1 MCKQHPGGL
10 RSSLSKLV
18 EKEEIGKIF
27 AVVGICQA
35 VISLA
40 GYRYSYPS
48 FSFFRSVLS
57 LLFLYFCSHVRFW
70 NFGDAGFGP
79 GKPDVLPA

>member
-1 MCKQHPGGL
+1 MKYIFIMCKQHPGGL

-40 GYRYSYPS
+40 GYRYSHAS
-48 FSFFRSVLS
+48 LFFVPNLLS
-57 LLFLYFCSHVRFW
+57 YFCVFASVSDF
-70 NFGDAGFGP
+70 
-79 GKPDVLPA
+79 

>member
-40 GYRYSYPS
+40 GYRYSHPS
-48 FSFFRSVLS
+48 FFSSVIS
-57 LLFLYFCSHVRFW
+57 LLFLYFCKCFRFW
-70 NFGDAGFGP
+70 NFGDAGVGP